1 MNPQVQDG
9 NLYLRNVSKP
19 QIILAVELWK
29 RHQRCQISLW
39 PSNRMST
46 SSLLWMSLG
55 MTKQQRRYNSAPIR
69 LQGSL
74 LFVIRLWHQK
84 FFKCVKGTFTSCF
97 NGCPKLAPFTKRKK
111 KKERNI
117 RLLCIEG
124 LDFVPLSF
132 RLSILMFD

>member
-84 FFKCVKGTFTSCF
+84 FFKCVKGTFSLAASMVVL
-97 NGCPKLAPFTKRKK
+97 NSRPSPKEKRKK
-111 KKERNI
+111 REISGCCVSKVSTSF
-117 RLLCIEG
+117 LYL
-124 LDFVPLSF
+124 FVF
-132 RLSILMFD
+132 RS